1 LNGEQAAA
9 VLTAL
14 EARSPMVFGERA
26 TRVEPIAIFDRPYST
41 VIRILVLND
50 GGVPSYAFV
59 KIYKVRPARPYEAP
73 REPADVVRE
82 EFAATMRLHAA
93 LAGRPGLVSPRPI
106 ASLPEHAAIVTQELQ
121 GTPFDRLLRLRRRR
135 TRVPTLEAIAT
146 RIGAWL
152 RAYQG
157 SAAAA
162 GVWSA
167 AAARAYLDDR
177 LRHLTRAL
185 GEAARVRALTAF
197 DRIASE
203 LPGAPEP
210 LVPIHADLCPG
221 NIMVTPG
228 GGVAVLDFAT
238 AQTGT
243 RYHDVS
249 HLYMHLQLARGRA
262 RRRGLALEPV
272 QRTLLAAFDR
282 PEAIRHPLFRLM
294 LLQHVV
300 CHVTQLADGPGWGSG
315 LALRTLARWRWRVC
329 LAMPALA
336 TPPVFGALRAA

>member
-1 LNGEQAAA
+1 MNDQQAAA
-9 VLTAL
+9 VLAAL
-14 EARSPMVFGERA
+14 QVRSTIVFGERA

-41 VIRILVLND
+41 VIRVLVLND
-50 GGVPSYAFV
+50 GGVASYAFV
-59 KIYKVRPARPYEAP
+59 KIYKMRPPRPYEAP
-73 REPADVVRE
+73 REPADIVRE
-82 EFAATMRLHAA
+82 EFAATVRLHAA
-93 LAGRPGLVSPRPI
+93 LAGRPGLLSPRPI
-106 ASLPEHAAIVTQELQ
+106 ASMPEHAAIVTQELQ

-135 TRVPTLEAIAT
+135 THVPTLEAIAT

-157 SAAAA
+157 SGAAA

-167 AAARAYLDDR
+167 ADARTYLDDR
-177 LRHLTRAL
+177 LRHLASAL
-185 GEAARVRALTAF
+185 GEGARDRALAAF

-203 LPGAPEP
+203 MPSDEP

-243 RYHDVS
+243 RYHDIA
-249 HLYMHLQLARGRA
+249 HLYMHVELARGRA
-262 RRRGLALEPV
+262 WRRGLALEPV
-272 QRTLLAAFDR
+272 QQSLLAAFDR
-282 PEAIRHPLFRLM
+282 ADVIWHPLFRLM

-300 CHVTQLADGPGWGSG
+300 CHVTQLADATGWGSR
-315 LALRTLARWRWRVC
+315 LALRTLARWRWRMC
-329 LAMPALA
+329 FAMPALA
-336 TPPVFGALRAA
+336 SSPVFDTLRAA